1 MDQHMVHKT
10 GGRVCARSVS
20 FDYVDGRIYNV
31 VFQGGCKGNTTGVAL
46 LAEGMRP
53 EDIIARLKGVDC
65 HGGNSCPNELA
76 MAMEELLAAQK
87 KSTNA

>member
-1 MDQHMVHKT
+1 MNRHIVHKT
-10 GGRVCARSVS
+10 EGRVCSSEVS

-31 VFQGGCKGNTTGVAL
+31 AFRGGCKGNTTGVSL

-53 EDIIARLKGVDC
+53 EDLVERLKGVDC

-76 MAMEELLAAQK
+76 MAIEEMEQ
-87 KSTNA
+87 SQ